1 MSAGLPCAPLRKRFG
16 PRLRVL
22 ASGGAALDPDLAEKL
37 EELGWVNLTL
47 EIGEK
52 TGVELDEEA
61 IERIDTV
68 RDLLREVAS
77 GASGTL
83 HHVSPFERPEE
94 VLDDRQKRWLEPL
107 GPARSAMA
115 RGMFALNRM
124 MMRGPFSLR
133 VEGLENLPD
142 RGPFIIAPNHVSYL
156 DAFAVAA
163 ALDYSVLRHT
173 YWAGVAFGNPLTR
186 LVSRLA
192 QVVPIDPRRAGLSNL
207 ALGAA
212 VLRRGQNLVWF
223 AEGERSPSGSL
234 QPFKPGMGIL
244 LSYYPV
250 PVVPVFIR
258 GTYEAMPRGRFLRR
272 LEQVTVSYGEPVDP
286 DGLQIARADGPGR
299 ARACCGAWHTLTAR
313 GGLRSLEN
321 SSPSITAVE

>member
-1 MSAGLPCAPLRKRFG
+1 VG
-16 PRLRVL
+16 
-22 ASGGAALDPDLAEKL
+22 
-37 EELGWVNLTL
+37 
-47 EIGEK
+47 
-52 TGVELDEEA
+52 LDEEA

-94 VLDDRQKRWLEPL
+94 VLDDRQKQWLEPL
-107 GPARSAMA
+107 GPAGSAMA

-163 ALDYSVLRHT
+163 ALDYSVLRRTHWT
-173 YWAGVAFGNPLTR
+173 GAGFGNPLTR

-192 QVVPIDPRRAGLSNL
+192 QVVPIDAGAFRAGANL
-207 ALGAA
+207 ALELA
-212 VLRRGQNLVWF
+212 VGHRTWEEFL
-223 AEGERSPSGSL
+223 AD
-234 QPFKPGMGIL
+234 L
-244 LSYYPV
+244 L
-250 PVVPVFIR
+250 
-258 GTYEAMPRGRFLRR
+258 
-272 LEQVTVSYGEPVDP
+272 
-286 DGLQIARADGPGR
+286 
-299 ARACCGAWHTLTAR
+299 
-313 GGLRSLEN
+313 N
-321 SSPSITAVE
+321 

>member
-1 MSAGLPCAPLRKRFG
+1 MSREDRALLEDPTALGVWKLLTERYPDRRLAPET
-16 PRLRVL
+16 
-22 ASGGAALDPDLAEKL
+22 STQLDLNIDS
-37 EELGWVNLTL
+37 LGWVILTL

-124 MMRGPFSLR
+124 MMRGPFSLQ

-163 ALDYSVLRHT
+163 ALDYSVLRRT
-173 YWAGVAFGNPLTR
+173 YWAGWMGAAFGNPLTR

-192 QVVPIDPRRAGLSNL
+192 QVVPIDPGRAGLSNL
-207 ALGAA
+207 AFGAA

-272 LEQVTVSYGEPVDP
+272 LEQVTVSFGEPVDP
-286 DGLQIARADGPGR
+286 DDLDEASRSQEQIVQ
-299 ARACCGAWHTLTAR
+299 
-313 GGLRSLEN
+313 
-321 SSPSITAVE
+321 AVRERVAALGTR